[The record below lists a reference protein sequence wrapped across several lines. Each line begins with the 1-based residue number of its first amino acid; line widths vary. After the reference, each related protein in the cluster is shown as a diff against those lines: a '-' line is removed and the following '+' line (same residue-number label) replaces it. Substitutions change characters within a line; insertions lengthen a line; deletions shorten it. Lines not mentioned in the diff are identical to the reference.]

1 MSLSAFWLFAIIG
14 QVSMA
19 RKGKTRSKSKKSYSF
34 SGVLCWVLCFLALL
48 LVVDQLALRLR
59 LSSPLLRELQ
69 DGYREFRSR
78 LSGARPQRPLTIESI
93 IEEADSQGGGASAE
107 EPAGKSSTNTS
118 QTPPLHPRSTPG
130 AADYQV
136 KTRRYLYVDADGEL
150 HFADRMED
158 IPVSLR
164 DGAQPLRD

>member
-1 MSLSAFWLFAIIG
+1 
-14 QVSMA
+14 MA

-93 IEEADSQGGGASAE
+93 IEEADSQGGALL
-107 EPAGKSSTNTS
+107 PK
-118 QTPPLHPRSTPG
+118 
-130 AADYQV
+130 
-136 KTRRYLYVDADGEL
+136 
-150 HFADRMED
+150 
-158 IPVSLR
+158 SLR
-164 DGAQPLRD
+164 AKVPPIRLKHRPCIHGRRPVQLITR